1 MRNLDRIHVIGHGPK
16 PLHSHP
22 LRSVRPTTC
31 KQMGRVQ
38 NRVTDFAELYS
49 NYYKRVYRWCF
60 RIVRNREDAEDLTQ
74 DTFIHVMRKIH
85 TFRGDASLS
94 TWMYSVAR
102 NTALMRLRRK
112 RLPQTSLD
120 ESHEYGEGSSNPYNS
135 IGLAD
140 HSSGDPDARIDL
152 TRAVERLPKGFKAA
166 LLLHDLEDYT
176 HSEIAR
182 YRGWTTGTSKS
193 QVHKA
198 RFRMRELLG
207 ETPRSQESRVFASR
221 RSGNL
226 RNSCSDAATCG

>member
-1 MRNLDRIHVIGHGPK
+1 MRNLERIHLAFRDPK
-16 PLHSHP
+16 PLRLHP
-22 LRSVRPTTC
+22 RRSVRSSPC
-31 KQMGRVQ
+31 KQTGRAQ
-38 NRVTDFAELYS
+38 NREMDFAEIYL
-49 NYYKRVYRWCF
+49 NYYRRVYRWCF

-74 DTFIHVMRKIH
+74 DTFVQVMRKIH

-94 TWMYSVAR
+94 TWLYSVAR

-112 RLPQTSLD
+112 RLPQSSLD
-120 ESHEYGEGSSNPYNS
+120 EEHEFGEGSSSPYNS
-135 IGLAD
+135 FGLAD
-140 HSSGDPDARIDL
+140 HSLGDPDARIDL
-152 TRAVERLPKGFKAA
+152 TRAVEQLPRGFKAA

-207 ETPRSQESRVFASR
+207 DASR
-221 RSGNL
+221 GRGSVVFPLSERDSAGLGASG
-226 RNSCSDAATCG
+226 AAIC